1 MSGYQF
7 ARIQTYSL
15 KGNTANR
22 SAASV
27 LAENSRI
34 PGNANHVENP
44 QPPRLLWGV
53 DPIEVLPE
61 IEKRVATAKAALRGT
76 GQRIQSNTH
85 VLEGAVYS
93 HPLTTEDLIQD
104 REAVATYFDWRKD
117 VVDFAI
123 KEAKQ
128 RGMEVLS
135 VVEHLDESHPHI
147 HVLAIPFLTE
157 TNKRLDAKA
166 CHPGHIATQ
175 QAAKA
180 GENPRAQ
187 MAAYRKAM
195 SSWQD
200 SVWDAVSAKHALTR
214 LGPRRKRYTPVEWTE
229 QKRLHLVLGNTLRKL
244 ESAKA
249 ELGQIQDIKSLLDD
263 NHRLSTENELL
274 KSQINNLEQL
284 YSDFKKQSMQTLN
297 ALQDNA
303 AKQISELQAELAR
316 YKTNYIAPRM

>member
-15 KGNTANR
+15 KGNSANR

-27 LAENSRI
+27 LAENSRV
-34 PGNANHVENP
+34 PGNANHVDNP

-53 DPIEVLPE
+53 DPIEILPVVE
-61 IEKRVATAKAALRGT
+61 ERIASAKAALRGS

-93 HPLTTEDLIQD
+93 HPLTTENLLQD
-104 REAVATYFDWRKD
+104 RSAVATYFAWRKD
-117 VVDFAI
+117 IVSFAI
-123 KEAKQ
+123 KDAKR

-135 VVEHLDESHPHI
+135 VVEHLDEPHPHI
-147 HVLAIPFLTE
+147 HVIAIPYLTHA
-157 TNKRLDAKA
+157 NKRLDAKA

-195 SSWQD
+195 SGWQD
-200 SVWDAVSAKHALTR
+200 LVWDAVSAKHALTR
-214 LGPRRKRYTPVEWTE
+214 IGPRRKRYTPVEWEE
-229 QKRLHLVLGNTLRKL
+229 QKRLSVVLGQVLQKL
-244 ESAKA
+244 ESAKS
-249 ELGQIQDIKSLLDD
+249 ELGEITDLKSLLDD
-263 NHRLSTENELL
+263 NHALKTENELL
-274 KSQINNLEQL
+274 KQQLNSLEQL
-284 YSDFKKQSMQTLN
+284 YSDFKKQTMTTLN
-297 ALQDNA
+297 SVQDRA
-303 AKQISELQAELAR
+303 DRQISELQAELAR
-316 YKTNYIAPRM
+316 YKNNDIAPRL